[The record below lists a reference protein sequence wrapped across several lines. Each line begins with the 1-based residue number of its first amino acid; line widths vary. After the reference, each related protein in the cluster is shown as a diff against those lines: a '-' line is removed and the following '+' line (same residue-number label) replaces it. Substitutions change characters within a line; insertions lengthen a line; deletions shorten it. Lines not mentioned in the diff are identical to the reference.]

1 MAKWR
6 GKIGFIKQ
14 VEKKPGV
21 YVSETTERNYY
32 GDLLRNSRGW
42 SNPSEGTND
51 NLTLNNQISIIADSF
66 ISDNSS
72 FIKYIEIMGS
82 KWKITNIEIN
92 YPRFINRIN
101 INRIIV
107 LNKRLSASN
116 GFSPADFVEA
126 RMSNFYCER
135 DKK

>member
-1 MAKWR
+1 VAKWY

-51 NLTLNNQISIIADSF
+51 NLMLNNQISIIADSF
-66 ISDNSS
+66 ASDNSS
-72 FIKYIEIMGS
+72 FMKYVEIMGG

-92 YPRFINRIN
+92 YPRL
-101 INRIIV
+101 V
-107 LNKRLSASN
+107 LTVGGVYN
-116 GFSPADFVEA
+116 G
-126 RMSNFYCER
+126 
-135 DKK
+135 